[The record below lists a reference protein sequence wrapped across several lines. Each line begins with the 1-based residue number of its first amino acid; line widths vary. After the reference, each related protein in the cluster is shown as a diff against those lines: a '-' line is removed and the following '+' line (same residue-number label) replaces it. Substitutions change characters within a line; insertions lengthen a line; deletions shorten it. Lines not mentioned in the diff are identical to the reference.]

1 MAKLVY
7 AAIASEANIKRL
19 SEIRVA
25 MQKVADPRKISATEA
40 ENLIRG
46 LFSGGQQGRPAGGH
60 AGERRAPCR
69 TGSNVAGGRAEKACG
84 NDGRAAGKI
93 LASDADYRKAIEAP
107 KELPDTVAG
116 VLLRARVDT
125 ESWIGAGVS
134 ETVCALFEGREI
146 FTPVALNKGIN
157 AVVFEAADKVLAS
170 GYLWEENRKQLGR
183 KPLVVV
189 QAQGHGVVVGFITD
203 PNFRAS
209 LDGMNVLFL
218 NAVFRGPAHARPA
231 AGEE

>member
-1 MAKLVY
+1 MAILPDQGAGSY
-7 AAIASEANIKRL
+7 LQMFSTEQIAQLKAWVS
-19 SEIRVA
+19 
-25 MQKVADPRKISATEA
+25 
-40 ENLIRG
+40 
-46 LFSGGQQGRPAGGH
+46 AGGTLIGISS
-60 AGERRAPCR
+60 ALNFLADSKVGLLAVTQENAARLPELGATSPADALKKPEE
-69 TGSNVAGGRAEKACG
+69 NNGRV
-84 NDGRAAGKI
+84 AGKI
-93 LASDADYRKAIEAP
+93 LASDADYRKVIEAP

-134 ETVCALFEGREI
+134 QTVCALFEGREI

-157 AVVFEAADKVLAS
+157 AVVFEPADKVLAS
-170 GYLWEENRKQLGR
+170 GYLWEENRRQLGR